1 MPADKMVALDSLA
14 KDTHTDMHGV
24 SFAQGTSEKS
34 VPEDLSRAIST
45 VFGQNID
52 QY

>member
-14 KDTHTDMHGV
+14 KDTHTDMYGV
-24 SFAQGTSEKS
+24 SFARGTSEKS
-34 VPEDLSRAIST
+34 APGDLSRPISA
-45 VFGQNID
+45 VFGQNIG

>member
-1 MPADKMVALDSLA
+1 MPADTMALFDSLA

-24 SFAQGTSEKS
+24 SFARGTSEES
-34 VPEDLSRAIST
+34 APEDLSRPISA
-45 VFGQNID
+45 VFGQNIG